1 MVQRRIM
8 DFGGETKVF
17 NPNQFAYMKD
27 RSMVTRL
34 LSGFNDWSKSRNKRN
49 PMDLILLDFS
59 KAFDR
64 ALTALFLNGVRA
76 LYSVRSQRVVFR
88 NSYSSWA
95 HVKSGVHQGTFLG
108 LICSKCT

>member
-27 RSMVTRL
+27 RSMVTGL
-34 LSGFNDWSKSRNKRN
+34 LSCFNDWTKSRNKRN
-49 PMDLILLDFS
+49 PKDLILLDSS

-64 ALTALFLNGVRA
+64 PSTALLLNGVRA
-76 LYSVRSQRVVFR
+76 LYSGRSQLVVFR
-88 NSYSSWA
+88 SSYSS
-95 HVKSGVHQGTFLG
+95 
-108 LICSKCT
+108 